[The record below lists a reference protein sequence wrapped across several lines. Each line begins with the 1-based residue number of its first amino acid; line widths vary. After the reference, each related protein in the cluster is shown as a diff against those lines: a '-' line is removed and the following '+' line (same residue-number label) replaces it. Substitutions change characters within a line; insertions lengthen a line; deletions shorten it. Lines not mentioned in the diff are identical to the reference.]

1 VLKIAVNDLQFSALT
16 VGSSCNDPEMR

>member
-1 VLKIAVNDLQFSALT
+1 VNDLQFSALT